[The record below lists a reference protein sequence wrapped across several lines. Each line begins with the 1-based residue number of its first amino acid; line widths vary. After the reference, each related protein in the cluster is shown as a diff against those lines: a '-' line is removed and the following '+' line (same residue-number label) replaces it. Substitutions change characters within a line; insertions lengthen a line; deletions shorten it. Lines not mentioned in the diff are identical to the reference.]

1 MRPTLFAVLFAV
13 SACATAPDSGPSLRY
28 ADAASRG
35 AWATLL
41 AGRPSARQVERATEQ
56 WSEAI
61 GDSFA
66 CRVPVR
72 DVVNAGLVGALEI
85 GAMSAASSGGGERE
99 VRDGAA
105 NYVMT
110 VAALGLRRRDPP
122 SSARCDAMAGWAP
135 RVAADGR
142 EAVERAR
149 RNGLMDDDYGILL
162 GLLSL

>member
-1 MRPTLFAVLFAV
+1 V
-13 SACATAPDSGPSLRY
+13 RY

-41 AGRPSARQVERATEQ
+41 AGRPSARQVERANEQ

-85 GAMSAASSGGGERE
+85 GAMSAASRGGGERE

-105 NYVMT
+105 NSVIT
-110 VAALGLRRRDPP
+110 VAAL
-122 SSARCDAMAGWAP
+122 
-135 RVAADGR
+135 
-142 EAVERAR
+142 
-149 RNGLMDDDYGILL
+149 
-162 GLLSL
+162 